1 MKRQYNTGLD
11 ANPISLEVKVGTVGT
26 AYTSVYLARSGG
38 QQTKIAESNVD
49 SGNIAAQ
56 SIGKAADLKNGY
68 LVILTS
74 IDLSNVEPDK
84 RANAAENLVIRYHIS
99 GGFSGDQVYNQDTDD
114 IKILPKGQVLV
125 TKPIQLV

>member
-11 ANPISLEVKVGTVGT
+11 TNPISLEVKVGTVGT

-38 QQTKIAESNVD
+38 QQTKIAESNVN
-49 SGNIAAQ
+49 SGNISLQ
-56 SIGKAADLKNGY
+56 EIGKAADLKNGY

-74 IDLSNVEPDK
+74 IDLSNVDP
-84 RANAAENLVIRYHIS
+84 ANWPGATENMVLRYHLS
-99 GGFSGDQVYNQDTDD
+99 GGFSGDQIYNQDTDD
-114 IKILPKGQVLV
+114 IKVLPKGQILV